1 MTARKGRK
9 PLDND
14 EALASQF
21 VYGTPPPKNEPV
33 DEKSAVTVEPEK
45 EAKPAGKPKTT
56 SPNTQKKGSV
66 MSQLLESATEKEA
79 TIRLTVDM
87 PESMHRKLSM
97 FCARTGKKKADVVR
111 LLLNEALQELDK

>member
-1 MTARKGRK
+1 MNVRRGRK
-9 PLDND
+9 PMS
-14 EALASQF
+14 EAELGF
-21 VYGTPPPKNEPV
+21 LNGTPPPKDEPI
-33 DEKSAVTVEPEK
+33 DEVPAVTVEPEK
-45 EAKPAGKPKTT
+45 KVKSASKPKTAL
-56 SPNTQKKGSV
+56 PNTQKKGSI

-111 LLLNEALQELDK
+111 LLLNEALQELDE

>member
-21 VYGTPPPKNEPV
+21 VYGTPPPKNELV
-33 DEKSAVTVEPEK
+33 DEQPAVTVEPEK
-45 EAKPAGKPKTT
+45 KAKPASKQKPAL
-56 SPNTQKKGSV
+56 PNTQKKGSV
-66 MSQLLESATEKEA
+66 MSQLLEAATEKEA
-79 TIRLTVDM
+79 TVRLTVDM

-111 LLLNEALQELDK
+111 LLLDEALQELDE

>member
-1 MTARKGRK
+1 MNVRKDRK
-9 PLDND
+9 PLDD
-14 EALASQF
+14 ALASEF
-21 VYGTPPPKNEPV
+21 VYGTALPKSEPI
-33 DEKSAVTVEPEK
+33 DEVPAVLVEPEK
-45 EAKPAGKPKTT
+45 KAKPASKQKTT

-66 MSQLLESATEKEA
+66 VSQLLESATEREP
-79 TIRLTVDM
+79 IVRLTVDM

>member
-1 MTARKGRK
+1 MTTRKGRK
-9 PLDND
+9 PLDD
-14 EALASQF
+14 ALASEF
-21 VYGTPPPKNEPV
+21 VYGTPAPKNDPI
-33 DEKSAVTVEPEK
+33 DEIPAPLVEPEK
-45 EAKPAGKPKTT
+45 TTKPASKQKTT
-56 SPNTQKKGSV
+56 SPNTQKKGSI

-111 LLLNEALQELDK
+111 LLLNEALQELDD